1 MVAFLWLSLRE
12 ALKVL
17 RKTLDVDKRNS
28 KKQEQNRKNI
38 VGVKLFGINVI
49 YNGAIEFASQ
59 LSSITLVVH
68 LIRSGEKVPLIFIL
82 N

>member
-1 MVAFLWLSLRE
+1 M
-12 ALKVL
+12 
-17 RKTLDVDKRNS
+17 DKRNS

-68 LIRSGEKVPLIFIL
+68 LVRSGEKVPLIFIL

>member
-1 MVAFLWLSLRE
+1 MAFLWLSLRE

-68 LIRSGEKVPLIFIL
+68 LVRSGEKVPLIFIL

>member
-68 LIRSGEKVPLIFIL
+68 LVRSGEKVPLIFIL

>member
-1 MVAFLWLSLRE
+1 MAFLWLSLRE

-68 LIRSGEKVPLIFIL
+68 LVRSGEKVPLIFIL
-82 N
+82 T